1 MWTLA
6 RIIVTPIYRLLFRFR
21 ITGREN
27 IPKEGG
33 LILCANHISNH
44 DPLVVGISS
53 PRNLHFLAK
62 EELYRYKIFRPLM
75 RGLKVIPVNRDKP
88 SMDTLKQVIKVLKEG
103 NTVGIFMQ
111 GRRRRKSLSEPEM
124 GDYKAGVALF
134 AIKSQVPVVPIY
146 LQSRYL
152 PFSKVIVSIGE
163 PISFEEYH
171 GKRVKTEELNEAATK
186 IMAAIERLGEA
197 NEDNI
202 G

>member
-6 RIIVTPIYRLLFRFR
+6 RIIATPIYKLLFRFR

-33 LILCANHISNH
+33 VILCANHISNH

-53 PRNLHFLAK
+53 PRNLNFLAK
-62 EELYRYKIFRPLM
+62 EEMYKYKIFRPLM
-75 RGLKVIPVNRDKP
+75 RGLKVIPVNRAKP
-88 SMDTLKQVIKVLKEG
+88 SMDTLKQVIKTLKEG
-103 NTVGIFMQ
+103 EAVGIFMQ

-134 AIKSQVPVVPIY
+134 AIKSEVPVVPIY

-152 PFSKVIVSIGE
+152 PFSKVIVNIGE
-163 PISFEEYH
+163 PISLEEYYA
-171 GKRVKTEELNEAATK
+171 KRVKTDELNEAAAK
-186 IMAAIERLGEA
+186 IMTAIEELGRA
-197 NEDNI
+197 NEDNH

>member
-1 MWTLA
+1 LWTLA
-6 RIIVTPIYRLLFRFR
+6 RIIATPIYKLLFRFR

-33 LILCANHISNH
+33 VILCANHISNH

-53 PRNLHFLAK
+53 PRNLNFLAK
-62 EELYRYKIFRPLM
+62 EEMYKYKIFRPLM
-75 RGLKVIPVNRDKP
+75 RGLKVIPVNRAKP
-88 SMDTLKQVIKVLKEG
+88 SMDTLKQVIKTLKEG
-103 NTVGIFMQ
+103 EAVGIFMQ

-134 AIKSQVPVVPIY
+134 AIKSEVPVVPIY

-152 PFSKVIVSIGE
+152 PFSKVIVNIGE
-163 PISFEEYH
+163 PISLEEYYA
-171 GKRVKTEELNEAATK
+171 KRVKTDELNEAAAK
-186 IMAAIERLGEA
+186 IMTAIEELGRA
-197 NEDNI
+197 NEDNH